1 LCYQVRENVC
11 MNNSEPIKQ
20 PHNASELSLPLCV
33 SLPVGGL
40 VQHTAVELPG
50 DSRAVPGDSRAMP
63 GNSRAMPVD
72 NRVIIPSNQY
82 LNVQEKTGEM

>member
-50 DSRAVPGDSRAMP
+50 DT
-63 GNSRAMPVD
+63 RAMPVD
-72 NRVIIPSNQY
+72 NRIVMPFNRY
-82 LNVQEKTGEM
+82 LTRYVQEKTEGM